1 LPPVFQKSRNI
12 NCFGFFIGGLGR
24 QLVVKNWQYARGGSF
39 FERPTTS
46 SHLNYN
52 WKGPERM
59 QRPTA
64 VTVLGIMNF
73 VFAGFG
79 VIGVMASIALFTL
92 SADSNNSLIKLIHG
106 GPAYVVWLKSCIPLG
121 LLSCAVLLAD
131 GVGLLYLKPWARIL
145 SIAYAIYAIVFTV
158 VGLWINLT
166 LMVQAMSEEIQ
177 PREELAVAGALG
189 GPVSG
194 TVGVLFWLIYPIVSL
209 IFMFIPKVVATF
221 RPSVPPQT

>member
-1 LPPVFQKSRNI
+1 
-12 NCFGFFIGGLGR
+12 
-24 QLVVKNWQYARGGSF
+24 
-39 FERPTTS
+39 
-46 SHLNYN
+46 
-52 WKGPERM
+52 M
-59 QRPTA
+59 
-64 VTVLGIMNF
+64 
-73 VFAGFG
+73 
-79 VIGVMASIALFTL
+79 
-92 SADSNNSLIKLIHG
+92 
-106 GPAYVVWLKSCIPLG
+106 
-121 LLSCAVLLAD
+121 LAD
-131 GVGLLYLKPWARIL
+131 GVGLLYLKLWARVL